1 MQDKIITLTIEE
13 LVGRLIA
20 GDKLQPINCTQ
31 GYCVYDKDNYGSPFR
46 FIRGEK
52 NEPMDAVWT
61 KAKWR
66 IYEEPNKFWEP
77 KDGKLSWFIDVH
89 GDVIP
94 SSDWSSN
101 LDKRIINFGNVF
113 ETKHNA
119 EKYIDCKKAE
129 RRLRKAVWELNK
141 GPAPKFT
148 DDAYNFTICIKES
161 SLRIDAWY
169 NLQINPD
176 WLWFNTIELADKLA
190 ETHKEDLLLYLHGV

>member
-13 LVGRLIA
+13 LVGRLVA

-66 IYEEPNKFWEP
+66 IYEEPNKLWEP
-77 KDGKLSWFIDVH
+77 EDGKLAWYIDIYGGVVSSYEWIT
-89 GDVIP
+89 DTDIEVI
-94 SSDWSSN
+94 
-101 LDKRIINFGNVF
+101 KFGNAF
-113 ETKHNA
+113 KTKKNA
-119 EKYIDCKKAE
+119 EKYVEYKKAE
-129 RRLRKAVWELNK
+129 YRLRKAVWELNE

-148 DDAYNFTICIKES
+148 DDTDNFTICINGS

-169 NLQINPD
+169 NLQVNPD
-176 WLWFNTIELADKLA
+176 WLWFNTVELADKLA